1 MEVKSFKDIAD
12 ILDKQ
17 RVDKVISKN
26 QLMKSTG
33 LSRPTLLK
41 ILSKGRVRD
50 GYNLQTLFDVAKA
63 LDVEILLNPIVSK
76 NKKS

>member
-1 MEVKSFKDIAD
+1 MQVKTFKDIAD

-17 RVDKVISKN
+17 RVDKAISKN
-26 QLMKSTG
+26 QLMKFTG

-63 LDVEILLNPIVSK
+63 LEVEILLSPIASK
-76 NKKS
+76 DEKY